1 MFNRKTVKKEAK
13 RSLKKH
19 YLLMVTACHFA
30 SLLGAAYSSSL
41 SSFSARKT
49 EEIKEVVETG
59 TSQIGLPNA
68 GDVVAKL
75 FGGDLLEGIKIAESI
90 ARNEEGEITTIG
102 EIELGRQKGVFS
114 QLVNLISS
122 GQFFVLIYQTILSL
136 VKSQKLA
143 TDLFIILAATVL
155 AGITFFIRYTYRV
168 AFRRIFLESYLYER
182 IDTSR
187 FLFLFKVKKVL
198 KGSLTM
204 LTTGLIQFLCSLTVI
219 GAPIVHY
226 TYFMVPYITAENPD
240 IRPSEARKLSKR
252 MMYGHKWEMFKV
264 DLSFILWYLLGH
276 LTLGLSDILYA
287 NPYREA
293 TYVQYYFHLRQLA
306 KQNGAS
312 YADLMN
318 DVYLSQKPD
327 YKTVETAYEDVIDI
341 MTDEIDVRDL
351 QHDGLRG
358 FVENV
363 LGIIWKYDK
372 DEDLYNT
379 AIEQEEKIREYH
391 QILDL
396 KQYPDRLY
404 TIPENVH
411 DPRLK
416 HLHYM
421 RHYSLWSILL
431 LFFIFCTIGWIWEV
445 MLHIVEDGS
454 FVNRGFLQGPW
465 LPIYGFG
472 GILILTILFRY
483 RNRPFLHAML
493 TVLLCGTVEYFTHW
507 FLELTKGIHWWDYS
521 GYFIN
526 LHGRIC
532 AEGLLVF
539 MLGGMFIAYVGAPL
553 IDDRLK
559 KVKKQILIPISL
571 ILLVLFTVDSVY
583 SFIHPNTGKGITDYG
598 QDGYKTEE
606 NHRI

>member
-19 YLLMVTACHFA
+19 YLLMVTACLFA

-41 SSFSARKT
+41 SSSSARKT

-143 TDLFIILAATVL
+143 TDLFIILAATAL

-168 AFRRIFLESYLYER
+168 AFRRIFLESYLYDKV
-182 IDTSR
+182 DTSR

-293 TYVQYYFHLRQLA
+293 TYVQYYFHLRQLT

-571 ILLVLFTVDSVY
+571 ILLVLFIVDSVY

>member
-1 MFNRKTVKKEAK
+1 MFNRKTAKKQAK
-13 RSLKKH
+13 QSLKKH
-19 YLLMVTACHFA
+19 YLLLVTACLFA

-75 FGGDLLEGIKIAESI
+75 FGGDLLEGIKIVESI
-90 ARNEEGEITTIG
+90 ARDEEGEITTIG

-571 ILLVLFTVDSVY
+571 ILLVLFCRRT
-583 SFIHPNTGKGITDYG
+583 
-598 QDGYKTEE
+598 
-606 NHRI
+606 

>member
-1 MFNRKTVKKEAK
+1 MFNRKTAKKQAK

-19 YLLMVTACHFA
+19 YLLLVTACLFA

-41 SSFSARKT
+41 SSTSARETDESK
-49 EEIKEVVETG
+49 EIAESG
-59 TSQIGLPNA
+59 TSQIGLPSV
-68 GDVVAKL
+68 GDVVSKL
-75 FGGDLLEGIKIAESI
+75 FGGDLAEGIKIAENI

-114 QLVNLISS
+114 QLVNLFSS

-136 VKSQKLA
+136 VKSEKLT
-143 TDLFIILAATVL
+143 TDLFIVLTATIL
-155 AGITFFIRYTYRV
+155 GFITFFIRYTYRI
-168 AFRRIFLESYLYER
+168 AFRRIFLESYLYDKV
-182 IDTSR
+182 DTSR
-187 FLFLFKVKKVL
+187 FLFLFKVKKAL
-198 KGSLTM
+198 KASLTM
-204 LTTGLIQFLCSLTVI
+204 LTTGLIQFLCDLTVI
-219 GAPIVHY
+219 GAPIAHY
-226 TYFMVPYITAENPD
+226 SFFMVPYITAENPD
-240 IRPSEARKLSKR
+240 IRPSEARKLSVR
-252 MMYGHKWEMFKV
+252 MMYGHKWEMFKL

-276 LTLGLSDILYA
+276 LSLGLSDILYA

-293 TYVQYYFHLRQLA
+293 TYVQYYFHLRELA

-318 DVYLSQKPD
+318 DVYLSEKPD
-327 YKTVETAYEDVIDI
+327 YRTVEAAYEDVIDI

-351 QHDGLRG
+351 RHDGLRG
-358 FVENV
+358 FFENV
-363 LGIIWKYDK
+363 LGIVWKYDK

-379 AIEQEEKIREYH
+379 AVEQEEKIREYH

-404 TIPENVH
+404 TIPESAH
-411 DPRLK
+411 DPRFM

-421 RHYSLWSILL
+421 RHYSLWSIVIM
-431 LFFIFCTIGWIWEV
+431 FFIFCMIGWTWEV
-445 MLHIVEDGS
+445 MLHIVEDGT

-465 LPIYGFG
+465 LPIYGSG
-472 GILILTILFRY
+472 AILILTLLFRY
-483 RNRPFLHAML
+483 RSRPFLHALL

-507 FLELTKGIHWWDYS
+507 FLEFTKGTRWWDYS

-539 MLGGMFIAYVGAPL
+539 MLGGMAIAYVGAPL
-553 IDDRLK
+553 IDNRLK
-559 KVKKQILIPISL
+559 KIKKQILIPISV
-571 ILLVLFTVDSVY
+571 ILLVLFGIDSVY

-598 QDGYKTEE
+598 QDSYKTTEIR
-606 NHRI
+606 RI

>member
-1 MFNRKTVKKEAK
+1 MFNRKTAKKQAK
-13 RSLKKH
+13 QSLKKH
-19 YLLMVTACHFA
+19 YLLLVTACLFA

-41 SSFSARKT
+41 SSSSIRKT
-49 EEIKEVVETG
+49 EEIKEVAETG
-59 TSQIGLPNA
+59 TSQVGLPNA
-68 GDVVAKL
+68 GDVVASL
-75 FGGDLLEGIKIAESI
+75 FGGNLPEGIKIAESI

-102 EIELGRQKGVFS
+102 QIELGRQKGVFS

-136 VKSQKLA
+136 VKSQKLT
-143 TDLFIILAATVL
+143 TDLFIILTAAVL
-155 AGITFFIRYTYRV
+155 AGITFFVRYTYRI
-168 AFRRIFLESYLYER
+168 AFRRIFLESYLY
-182 IDTSR
+182 DKVGTSR
-187 FLFLFKVKKVL
+187 FLFLFKVRKVI

-204 LTTGLIQFLCSLTVI
+204 LTTGLIQFLYNLTVI
-219 GAPIVHY
+219 GAPIAHY
-226 TYFMVPYITAENPD
+226 SFFMVPYITAENPD

-264 DLSFILWYLLGH
+264 DMSFVLWYLLGH

-287 NPYREA
+287 NPFREA
-293 TYVQYYFHLRQLA
+293 TYVQYYFHLRELA

-312 YADLMN
+312 YAGLMN

-327 YKTVETAYEDVIDI
+327 YRTVESVYEDVIDI

-351 QHDGLRG
+351 RHTGLRG

-404 TIPENVH
+404 TIPESAH
-411 DPRLK
+411 DPRLE

-421 RHYSLWSILL
+421 RHYSLLSIVVM
-431 LFFIFCTIGWIWEV
+431 FFIFCTVGWIWEV
-445 MLHIVEDGS
+445 MLHIVETGS

-472 GILILTILFRY
+472 AVLILMLLFRF
-483 RNRPFLHAML
+483 RNRPLLHALL

-507 FLELTKGIHWWDYS
+507 FLELSKGIRWWDYS

-539 MLGGMFIAYVGAPL
+539 MLGGMAIVYIGAPL

-559 KVKKQILIPISL
+559 KAKKQILIPVSL
-571 ILLVLFTVDSVY
+571 ILLVLFGIDSVY
-583 SFIHPNTGKGITDYG
+583 SFIHPNTGKGITDYS
-598 QDGYKTEE
+598 YKTAE

>member
-1 MFNRKTVKKEAK
+1 MFNRKTAKKEAK

-19 YLLMVTACHFA
+19 YLLLVTACLFA

-41 SSFSARKT
+41 SSSSARKT

-114 QLVNLISS
+114 QLVNLFSS

-143 TDLFIILAATVL
+143 TDLFIILASTIL

-168 AFRRIFLESYLYER
+168 AFRRIFLESYLYEK

-219 GAPIVHY
+219 GAPIAHY

-240 IRPSEARKLSKR
+240 IRPSEARRLSKR

-327 YKTVETAYEDVIDI
+327 YKTVESAYEDVIDI

-351 QHDGLRG
+351 RHDGLRG

-472 GILILTILFRY
+472 GILILTMLFRY

-507 FLELTKGIHWWDYS
+507 FLELTKGVHWWDYS

>member
-19 YLLMVTACHFA
+19 YLLMVTACLFA

-41 SSFSARKT
+41 SSSSARKT

-114 QLVNLISS
+114 QLVNLFSS

-168 AFRRIFLESYLYER
+168 AFRRIFLESYLYDKV
-182 IDTSR
+182 DTSR

-198 KGSLTM
+198 KGSFTM

-293 TYVQYYFHLRQLA
+293 TYVQYYFHLRQLT

-421 RHYSLWSILL
+421 RHYSLWSILV
-431 LFFIFCTIGWIWEV
+431 LFFIFCMIGWIWEV
-445 MLHIVEDGS
+445 ILHIVEDGS

-472 GILILTILFRY
+472 GILILTMLFRY

-493 TVLLCGTVEYFTHW
+493 SVLLCGTVEYFTHW

-583 SFIHPNTGKGITDYG
+583 SFIHPNTGKGVTDYG

>member
-19 YLLMVTACHFA
+19 YLLMVTACLFA

-168 AFRRIFLESYLYER
+168 AFRRIFLESYIYER

>member
-1 MFNRKTVKKEAK
+1 MFNRKTAKKQAK

-19 YLLMVTACHFA
+19 YLLLVTACLFA

-41 SSFSARKT
+41 SSSSVRKT
-49 EEIKEVVETG
+49 DEIEEIAESG
-59 TSQIGLPNA
+59 TSQIGLPSV
-68 GDVVAKL
+68 GDVVSKL
-75 FGGDLLEGIKIAESI
+75 FGGDLTEGIKIAENI
-90 ARNEEGEITTIG
+90 VRNEEGEITTIG
-102 EIELGRQKGVFS
+102 QIELGRQKGVFS
-114 QLVNLISS
+114 QLVNLFSS

-136 VKSQKLA
+136 VKSEKLT
-143 TDLFIILAATVL
+143 TDLFIVLTATIL
-155 AGITFFIRYTYRV
+155 GFITFFIRYTYRI
-168 AFRRIFLESYLYER
+168 AFRRIFLDSYLYDKV
-182 IDTSR
+182 DTSR
-187 FLFLFKVKKVL
+187 FLFLFKVKKAL
-198 KGSLTM
+198 KASLTL
-204 LTTGLIQFLCSLTVI
+204 LTTGLIQFLCDLTVI
-219 GAPIVHY
+219 GAPIAHY
-226 TYFMVPYITAENPD
+226 SFFMVPYITAENPD
-240 IRPSEARKLSKR
+240 IRPSEARMLSVR
-252 MMYGHKWEMFKV
+252 MMYGHKWEIFRL

-276 LTLGLSDILYA
+276 LTLGISDILYA
-287 NPYREA
+287 NPYRESV
-293 TYVQYYFHLRQLA
+293 YVQYYFHLRELA

-327 YKTVETAYEDVIDI
+327 YRTVETAYEDVIDI

-351 QHDGLRG
+351 RHDGLRG
-358 FVENV
+358 FFENV

-379 AIEQEEKIREYH
+379 AIEQEEKIREYR

-404 TIPENVH
+404 TIPESAH
-411 DPRLK
+411 DPRFK

-421 RHYSLWSILL
+421 RHYSLWSILIM
-431 LFFIFCTIGWIWEV
+431 FFVFCMTGWIWEV
-445 MLHIVEDGS
+445 MLHIVEEGV

-465 LPIYGFG
+465 LPIYGSG
-472 GILILTILFRY
+472 AVLILTLLFRF
-483 RNRPFLHAML
+483 RNRPFLHALL

-539 MLGGMFIAYVGAPL
+539 MLGGMAIVYVGAPL
-553 IDDRLK
+553 LDNRLK
-559 KVKKQILIPISL
+559 RIKKQILIPISL
-571 ILLVLFTVDSVY
+571 ILLTLFAVDCVY
-583 SFIHPNTGKGITDYG
+583 SYSHPNTGKGITDY
-598 QDGYKTEE
+598 DRNTNKTVEIR
-606 NHRI
+606 RI

>member
-1 MFNRKTVKKEAK
+1 MFNLKTAKKEAK

-19 YLLMVTACHFA
+19 YLLLVTACLFA

-41 SSFSARKT
+41 SSSSARKT
-49 EEIKEVVETG
+49 DEIKEVVETG
-59 TSQIGLPNA
+59 TGQIGLPGA
-68 GDVVAKL
+68 GDVAARL

-90 ARNEEGEITTIG
+90 ARNEEGEITMIG
-102 EIELGRQKGVFS
+102 QIELGRQKGVFS
-114 QLVNLISS
+114 QMVNLFSS

-136 VKSQKLA
+136 VKSQKLT
-143 TDLFIILAATVL
+143 TDLFILLTATVL
-155 AGITFFIRYTYRV
+155 AGITFFVRYTYRV
-168 AFRRIFLESYLYER
+168 AFRRIFLEASLYEKM
-182 IDTSR
+182 DTSR
-187 FLFLFKVKKVL
+187 FLFLFKVKRVL
-198 KGSLTM
+198 KGSLTI

-219 GAPIVHY
+219 GAPIAHY
-226 TYFMVPYITAENPD
+226 SFFMVPYITAENPD
-240 IRPSEARKLSKR
+240 IRPSEARNLSKR

-264 DLSFILWYLLGH
+264 DMSFILWYLLGH
-276 LTLGLSDILYA
+276 LTLGLSDVLYA

-293 TYVQYYFHLRQLA
+293 TYVQYYFHLRELA
-306 KQNGAS
+306 KHNGAS
-312 YADLMN
+312 YAGLMN
-318 DVYLSQKPD
+318 DVYLTQKPD
-327 YKTVETAYEDVIDI
+327 YRTVESVYEDVIDI

-372 DEDLYNT
+372 DEELYSV
-379 AIEQEEKIREYH
+379 AVEQEEKIREYH

-404 TIPENVH
+404 TIPESV
-411 DPRLK
+411 DGPRLK

-421 RHYSLWSILL
+421 RHYSLLSITV
-431 LFFIFCTIGWIWEV
+431 LFFIFCMTGWIWEV
-445 MLHIVEDGS
+445 MLHIVESGC
-454 FVNRGFLQGPW
+454 FVNRGFLHGPW

-472 GILILTILFRY
+472 AILILTLLFRF
-483 RNRPFLHAML
+483 RSRPLLHALL

-507 FLELTKGIHWWDYS
+507 SLELIMATRWWDYS

-539 MLGGMFIAYVGAPL
+539 MLGGMAIVYVGAPL
-553 IDDRLK
+553 IDDGLK
-559 KVKKQILIPISL
+559 KVKKQILTQKLMQEI
-571 ILLVLFTVDSVY
+571 
-583 SFIHPNTGKGITDYG
+583 
-598 QDGYKTEE
+598 Q
-606 NHRI
+606 